1 MADVLKHLE
10 RLSKY
15 AKREARLEMAEA
27 EEAMVHQQEVIAE
40 NAQRVDDE
48 RENHVIDDP
57 MEVARYHAFR
67 LRMEMLRRREVEKL
81 TTRTERVDNAR
92 GHLDGAIRR
101 AQTIERLLELK
112 SERQAAEDRKTESNI
127 LDELG
132 LQGWWRRTA

>member
-15 AKREARLEMAEA
+15 AKREARVKMAEA
-27 EEAMVHQQEVIAE
+27 EKAMAKQQEVIAD
-40 NAQRVDDE
+40 NAQHVNDE
-48 RENHVIDDP
+48 RENHVVDDP

-81 TTRTERVDNAR
+81 STRTERVNSAR
-92 GHLDGAIRR
+92 GFLDGAIRR

-112 SERQAAEDRKTESNI
+112 EERQSTEARKTESKI